1 MSSGSG
7 HDDAMTKAKQLV
19 GSAPVLAHYDLKLP
33 IKMAGDAF
41 AYVIGAV
48 LSHVFPDG
56 ERPVAFAS
64 RTLSS
69 SERNYSQ
76 IEETLSLI
84 FGITKFHQYLYGRHF
99 TLVTDHKPLTT
110 LLSPRGIVPLVAA
123 RLQRW
128 SWLLSA
134 YSYGIEFR
142 RTNEHSNA
150 DGLSHL
156 PLPVQPHSST
166 EATFVIGQIQAL
178 PVTVDCLVKATRQDP
193 ILSQVLQY
201 VKNGWPAKTP
211 EEYKPFYNKQQELS
225 IEGHCLLWGN

>member
-1 MSSGSG
+1 M
-7 HDDAMTKAKQLV
+7 A
-19 GSAPVLAHYDLKLP
+19 GSAPVLAHYDPKLP
-33 IKMAGDAF
+33 IKMAGDAS
-41 AYVIGAV
+41 AYGIGAV

-64 RTLSS
+64 HTLSS
-69 SERNYSQ
+69 SEKNYSQ
-76 IEETLSLI
+76 IEKETLSLI

-99 TLVTDHKPLTT
+99 TLVTDHKLLTT
-110 LLSPRGIVPLVAA
+110 LLSPSRGTPPLVGA

-128 SWLLSA
+128 AGLLSA
-134 YSYGIEFR
+134 YSYDIEFR

-156 PLPVQPHSST
+156 SLPVQPPSST

-193 ILSQVLQY
+193 VLSRVLQY
-201 VKNGWPAKTP
+201 VKSSWPAKTSK
-211 EEYKPFYNKQQELS
+211 E
-225 IEGHCLLWGN
+225 